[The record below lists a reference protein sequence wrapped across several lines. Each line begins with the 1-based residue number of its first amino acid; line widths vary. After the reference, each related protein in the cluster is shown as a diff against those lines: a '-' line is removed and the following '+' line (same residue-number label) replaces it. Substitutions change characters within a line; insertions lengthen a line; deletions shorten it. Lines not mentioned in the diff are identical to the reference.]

1 MTPIDRSGH
10 RAPRRIMTVRTRL
23 IVVASVAIA
32 ALLALV
38 VFNAVPAWDK
48 QRNLRNDSTTG
59 RLGGEA
65 SLPLFIAA
73 QAERKLT
80 AAYLAHP
87 SSAAK
92 AALKAQRGKTDAGL
106 ASFRR
111 LSGTELRT
119 DQRHR
124 WEYVEAVYRQLEDL
138 PRVRK
143 NVDARGGGPDEA
155 TGFYTSLIN
164 RMISFYQA
172 LSAMDDG
179 PLTLE
184 TRPLVGLFYA
194 SDALAQQ
201 DMLITQAQESGQM
214 TDAHRV
220 AFAEAYGTQQVM
232 YERWIAPYLPE
243 QEKALYDKITASPEW
258 KALQAAQ
265 RSVITPPIDDL
276 GNEQIGDRSSLLQWD
291 DAYAKVSGQLAG
303 LNLQRTQGLLAHG
316 FQRADEIRTQ
326 VFLQAAGSL
335 VAILLIAGLIVWLI
349 RSISSRLR
357 QLRQQ
362 TEQGAERLPQVVDR
376 LMRGE
381 AVDAEAEFLEPD
393 RGDEFSHV
401 QAALIEAQRTAVR
414 QAAAQAGDRRG
425 VGAFVAAATERT
437 LGHIN
442 RALGH
447 LEKVMARPDVD
458 PALLDDLITIDGA
471 VSASRRHQEHVGTL
485 AGSMRQD
492 LYDRPRSILD
502 LVNDAAV
509 ETGSPKRVANQVTDT
524 AFVPPQHAAATVK
537 VVAALIENGIGNS
550 TGDVTVRS
558 VKAMH
563 GIALEIEDTGFG
575 MPQEAIDAANAE
587 LAQHNQ
593 ATFEAMA
600 QRRGKLGLFVV
611 ARLAGHHHLNVSL
624 RRSAYSGITA
634 VVMIDN
640 KALTT
645 VKQDVVAPPA
655 PARTAPPTAPTTTAT
670 GGAPSRASLPRR
682 RQPALDPA
690 AAHAQ
695 RQAQHLGA
703 GALPAATDAD
713 ADPLPRRNAGQ
724 HLNPIL
730 RSSAPSPQPQG
741 AMDESDPQQV
751 GADWADFQAGTQQAP
766 QNHLHR

>member
-23 IVVASVAIA
+23 IVVASVAIT
-32 ALLALV
+32 ALLVLV
-38 VFNAVPAWDK
+38 VVNAVPAWDK

-73 QAERKLT
+73 QTERKLT

-92 AALKAQRGKTDAGL
+92 AALQGQREKTDAGL

-124 WEYVEAVYRQLEDL
+124 WEYVEAVYQQLDGL
-138 PRVRK
+138 SRVRK
-143 NVDARGGGPDEA
+143 NVDAREGEPDES
-155 TGFYTSLIN
+155 TGYYTSLIN
-164 RMISFYQA
+164 KMISFYQA

-201 DMLITQAQESGQM
+201 DMLITQARESGQM

-220 AFAEAYGTQQVM
+220 GFAEAYGTQQVM

-243 QEKALYDKITASPEW
+243 QEKALYDKVTGSPEW
-258 KALQAAQ
+258 KELQAAQ
-265 RSVITPPIDDL
+265 RSVITPPTDEL
-276 GNEQIGDRSSLLQWD
+276 GKEQIGDRASLAQWD
-291 DAYAKVSGQLAG
+291 DAYGKVSGQLAG

-335 VAILLIAGLIVWLI
+335 AAILLIAGLIIWLI
-349 RSISSRLR
+349 RSISARLR

-362 TEQGAERLPQVVDR
+362 TQEGAERLPQVVDR

-381 AVDAEAEFLEPD
+381 VVDARAEFPDPD
-393 RGDEFSHV
+393 RGDEFSDV
-401 QAALIEAQRTAVR
+401 QAALVEAQRTAVR
-414 QAAAQAGDRRG
+414 QAADQAADRRG
-425 VGAFVAAATERT
+425 IGAFVAAATERT

-447 LEKVMARPDVD
+447 LERVMARPDVD

-492 LYDRPRSILD
+492 LYDRPRSLLD

-509 ETGSPKRVANQVTDT
+509 ETGSPKRVTNEVTDT
-524 AFVPPQHAAATVK
+524 AYVPPQHAAATVK
-537 VVAALIENGIGNS
+537 VVAALLENGIGNS

-558 VKAMH
+558 VKAVH
-563 GIALEIEDTGFG
+563 GFALEIEDTGFG

-600 QRRGKLGLFVV
+600 QRKGHLGLFVV
-611 ARLAGHHHLNVSL
+611 ARLAGRHYLSVSL

-645 VKQDVVAPPA
+645 MTQDVV
-655 PARTAPPTAPTTTAT
+655 TPPTSARPQPTALTATAT
-670 GGAPSRASLPRR
+670 GGAPSHGSLPRR
-682 RQPALDPA
+682 RQPVLDPA

-695 RQAQHLGA
+695 RRAQHLGA
-703 GALPAATDAD
+703 GTLPAVTDAD
-713 ADPLPRRNAGQ
+713 AAALPRRSAGQ

-730 RSSAPSPQPQG
+730 RGGARAPQQPG
-741 AMDESDPQQV
+741 ARAESDPQQV
-751 GADWADFQAGTQQAP
+751 GTDWADFQSGTQQATEYDP
-766 QNHLHR
+766 HR